1 MKREPRQLPLLNKL
15 SSFAYMYI
23 HPIVYFLKT
32 TFNEFLTHIYAFQKK
47 KKKKNFTWNIHRDKD
62 KLSLDL
68 C

>member
-1 MKREPRQLPLLNKL
+1 
-15 SSFAYMYI
+15 MYI

-32 TFNEFLTHIYAFQKK
+32 TFNEFLTHSYAFQKIK
-47 KKKKNFTWNIHRDKD
+47 EEKKNFTWNIHRDKD

>member
-1 MKREPRQLPLLNKL
+1 
-15 SSFAYMYI
+15 MYI